1 MAAPNVNRMPKG
13 SIFSTAMYATTNGI
27 SVPRSPNAPAHSIRS
42 KRLPGPGP
50 LGSVAGRGGFMPG
63 GARASLA
70 CGEARNDA
78 GHDVLLN
85 DHDHDQHQGQ
95 NDAVN
100 ERPCQ
105 NRSLFALQVRD
116 AYSGGDVL
124 RRDHLAEDAARR
136 IGGGEEQWIQL
147 QLPSGDDLQIAEQR
161 IARGIAAGQEHR
173 NPSQEG

>member
-13 SIFSTAMYATTNGI
+13 SILSTAMYATTKGI
-27 SVPRSPNAPAHSIRS
+27 SVPRSPKAPAHSMRS
-42 KRLPGPGP
+42 KRLPVPGP
-50 LGSVAGRGGFMPG
+50 LESVVGRDGFISG

-85 DHDHDQHQGQ
+85 DDDHDQHQGQ

-100 ERPCQ
+100 ERPRQ
-105 NRSLFALQVRD
+105 DRSLFSLPVRD

-147 QLPSGDDLQIAEQR
+147 QLPSGADLQIADQC
-161 IARGIAAGQEHR
+161 IARGVAPGQEHR
-173 NPSQEG
+173 NPSQ